1 MTPRRLRELGAAA
14 AVVAVVSGI
23 LVAAVQ
29 ADGRTSVRTDT
40 NDGGAWLVRRSD
52 GLTGHLN
59 RAVGEVSGVVHIA
72 GPGAE
77 FDVEQADGIVLGHDR
92 SLSTLTVVDPRT
104 FQIVNDVAV
113 PVDARVAAVTGG
125 AIVWQPSPLRVWSLD
140 VAALTSTTSI
150 DEVAPI
156 VSTEG
161 SGSALVTFDED
172 LVVLDVERQQL
183 LRYPVR
189 QGLASGGEGSS
200 ITPLGGLAERI
211 TSMTTVG
218 DTVVAMTDDGVVV
231 FEVGDAD
238 AAATAAASP
247 VEVGEPGLAVLA
259 QPAPEG
265 SPIVGVRPDGS
276 VVRIDPEAG
285 AEPAQRPA
293 RWSISRRSVPARR
306 WRRSSTRAACSR
318 WAPNRRRSRASVT
331 ASPTR
336 RRRSPAPIRRRCG
349 CGSSTD
355 GCGSTT

>member
-1 MTPRRLRELGAAA
+1 M
-14 AVVAVVSGI
+14 
-23 LVAAVQ
+23 
-29 ADGRTSVRTDT
+29 
-40 NDGGAWLVRRSD
+40 RRSD

-113 PVDARVAAVTGG
+113 PVDAHVAAVTGG
-125 AIVWQPSPLRVWSLD
+125 AIVWQPAPLRVWSLD

-218 DTVVAMTDDGVVV
+218 DDGRGDDRRRGVV

-247 VEVGEPGLAVLA
+247 VEVGRARPGRA
-259 QPAPEG
+259 
-265 SPIVGVRPDGS
+265 
-276 VVRIDPEAG
+276 
-285 AEPAQRPA
+285 RPA
-293 RWSISRRSVPARR
+293 GTRRVADRRCAARR
-306 WRRSSTRAACSR
+306 LGRADRPRRQ
-318 WAPNRRRSRASVT
+318 RS
-331 ASPTR
+331 
-336 RRRSPAPIRRRCG
+336 SPAPTGAVVDLAAIGAGGPLAPIVHQGCVFTVGTEPPTFTRICHGVADQTVALTGADPGRCG
-349 CGSSTD
+349 CGWSTA

>member
-113 PVDARVAAVTGG
+113 PVDAHVAAVPGG

-183 LRYPVR
+183 LRYPVH

-218 DTVVAMTDDGVVV
+218 ETVVAMTDDGVVV
-231 FEVGDAD
+231 FAVGDAD
-238 AAATAAASP
+238 ATATAAASP
-247 VEVGEPGLAVLA
+247 VGVGEPGVAVLA

-265 SPIVGVRPDGS
+265 SPIVGVRPDGT
-276 VVRIDPEAG
+276 VIRIDAG
-285 AEPAQRPA
+285 SGARTG
-293 RWSISRRSVPARR
+293 RWSIWRQSVPAGR
-306 WRRSSTRAACSR
+306 WRRSSTRGACSR
-318 WAPNRRRSRASVT
+318 SAPNRRRSPVSVT
-331 ASPTR
+331 VSPTR
-336 RRRSPAPIRRRCG
+336 RRRSPAPIPGRCG
-349 CGSSTD
+349 CGWSTA